1 MAIDCHEFL
10 VHSLVHKLTGIFS
23 CVLTMPKI
31 ATSLTDTEIK
41 ALKPKGSRYHV
52 SDGKGLSIEV
62 MTSGAK
68 IWRYR
73 YSLHGKQQP
82 LVTIGDYPAV
92 GLKDARKLAV
102 KYAEIVAKGVSPIA
116 DAQKDRGLAKSL
128 HSVREFSD
136 YWYQAQVAEKSQ
148 SYRRTTR
155 RTLDKDIYPA
165 IGNKALTE
173 VNAGDIL
180 VICDKIKARGSPQA
194 ALLARNILKRMFEYA
209 ISRQAVTTN
218 PAQQLVARF
227 IATPQSRTRVLSPDE
242 LGTVLRKIYASN
254 MARPSKLAL
263 HLLVITMV
271 RKSEMIEAEWAEI
284 DFDAGIW
291 RIPAERMKKDKEH
304 WIHLPT
310 QALAM
315 FAELKELSFSN
326 RYVFPARRGT
336 GDQPIAKSTL
346 NSAVRAMDTGV
357 QHFVIHD
364 FRRTAS
370 THLHEMGQSSD
381 AIEKA
386 LAHSIKGIK
395 GVYNRAEYADERR
408 KILQLWADFVDAQI
422 EEGRKVVIGN
432 FGKSAA

>member
-1 MAIDCHEFL
+1 VEYD
-10 VHSLVHKLTGIFS
+10 
-23 CVLTMPKI
+23 
-31 ATSLTDTEIK
+31 
-41 ALKPKGSRYHV
+41 
-52 SDGKGLSIEV
+52 LSN
-62 MTSGAK
+62 
-68 IWRYR
+68 
-73 YSLHGKQQP
+73 
-82 LVTIGDYPAV
+82 
-92 GLKDARKLAV
+92 
-102 KYAEIVAKGVSPIA
+102 
-116 DAQKDRGLAKSL
+116 
-128 HSVREFSD
+128 
-136 YWYQAQVAEKSQ
+136 
-148 SYRRTTR
+148 
-155 RTLDKDIYPA
+155 LDK
-165 IGNKALTE
+165 
-173 VNAGDIL
+173 
-180 VICDKIKARGSPQA
+180 
-194 ALLARNILKRMFEYA
+194 YA
-209 ISRQAVTTN
+209 ISRQAATIN

-242 LGTVLRKIYASN
+242 LGTTLRSIYASD

-271 RKSEMIEAEWAEI
+271 RKSEMIEAEWSEI
-284 DFDAGIW
+284 DFENGIW

-304 WIHLPT
+304 WIHLSQ

-315 FAELKELSFSN
+315 FAELKELSHSQ
-326 RYVFPARRGT
+326 RYVFPMRRGYE
-336 GDQPIAKSTL
+336 DRPISKSTL
-346 NSAVRAMDTGV
+346 NAAIRAMDTGV

-422 EEGRKVVIGN
+422 ETSNKVIIGK